1 MNALE
6 LAAAAPAAYL
16 VLKQLASKPLDQ
28 LGEILADRVRL
39 WRFNNQLAI
48 LEQAGEYAR
57 KRGIKINPVR
67 LKVLLPLLD
76 GASLEEEKTIQQ
88 LWAQLMVNAGAV
100 DVPDRTATL
109 AIEFLKGIS
118 AQDAKLLDIMH
129 AEVFASAAN
138 KEVPRSVTGGKPGVA
153 LFAHELGIDP
163 HAFARRDRLIEL
175 TGFAEKEFELCFDN
189 ITRFNVIE
197 APTLHDL
204 DGRPNRNDHYR
215 FTRLGWEV
223 MALIKDGHTTPAS
236 TGG

>member
-57 KRGIKINPVR
+57 KRGLKINPLR

-88 LWAQLMVNAGAV
+88 LWAKLMVNAGAV
-100 DVPDRTATL
+100 DVPDRTA
-109 AIEFLKGIS
+109 AVAVDFLKGIS
-118 AQDAKLLDIMH
+118 TQDAKLLDAMY
-129 AEVFASAAN
+129 AETFAAAAN
-138 KEVPRSVTGGKPGVA
+138 KEVPRAVTGSKPGA
-153 LFAHELGIDP
+153 QLFAQDLGIDP
-163 HAFARRDRLIEL
+163 HAFARRDRLIQL
-175 TGFAEKEFELCFDN
+175 TAFSEKEFELCYDN

-197 APTLHDL
+197 APTLYDL

-223 MALIKDGHTTPAS
+223 MALIKDGPTAFAS
-236 TGG
+236 ANG